1 MGNHRISHNLWR
13 ETGDIIRPI
22 RSLQGRLR
30 TLDHNDVQ
38 YLLYLI
44 QENPDYFLDELLHLL
59 KTNCFISVH
68 YATIYHELERRG
80 VNLKKL
86 KRVAKERSEELRADF
101 IRRMAQYGPEEIGFI
116 NETSKDEKT
125 ICRQYGQSRKGT
137 RATKQQV
144 FIQGRQTTITGLL
157 SMDGLVAG
165 TVVEGSMTKAM
176 FMEFLEF
183 IVQSCLD
190 AGEDK
195 GGVSG
200 PGEVTWRK
208 ALRLNELAVG
218 GRPESP
224 VTQNPKV
231 MTGRGKMECAAV
243 DEGGRRRMACGAQ
256 RRAKGEAK
264 RKAVETLGTEGGELP
279 GKDAKLRWWVM
290 SSLAELGPGYLGLVE
305 ASGQYLAFFTT
316 ILYNQEI

>member
-1 MGNHRISHNLWR
+1 
-13 ETGDIIRPI
+13 
-22 RSLQGRLR
+22 LQGRLR

-44 QENPDYFLDELLHLL
+44 QENLDYFLDELLHLL

-125 ICRQYGQSRKGT
+125 ICRRYGQSRKGT

-183 IVQSCLD
+183 IVVRTVKFHFLMWILILVQLPKCTAYPGPLSVLVMD
-190 AGEDK
+190 NAKIHHGEEILELVDRF
-195 GGVSG
+195 G
-200 PGEVTWRK
+200 K
-208 ALRLNELAVG
+208 AIA
-218 GRPESP
+218 
-224 VTQNPKV
+224 
-231 MTGRGKMECAAV
+231 
-243 DEGGRRRMACGAQ
+243 
-256 RRAKGEAK
+256 
-264 RKAVETLGTEGGELP
+264 
-279 GKDAKLRWWVM
+279 
-290 SSLAELGPGYLGLVE
+290 
-305 ASGQYLAFFTT
+305 
-316 ILYNQEI
+316 